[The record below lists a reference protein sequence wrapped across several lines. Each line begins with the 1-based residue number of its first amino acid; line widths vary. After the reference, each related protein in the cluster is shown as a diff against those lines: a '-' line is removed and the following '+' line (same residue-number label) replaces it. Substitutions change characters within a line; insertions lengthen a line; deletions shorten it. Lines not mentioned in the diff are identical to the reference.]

1 MRQRLT
7 LDRAVPLA
15 RLMNNWRRYR
25 PAIWLV
31 ILGLA
36 LALVLNLIAGA
47 AFIGAGL
54 GVGVMISRGA
64 RPRRWL
70 K

>member
-1 MRQRLT
+1 ME
-7 LDRAVPLA
+7 D
-15 RLMNNWRRYR
+15 WKRYR

-36 LALVLNLIAGA
+36 LALVLNVIAGA
-47 AFIGAGL
+47 AFVGAGL

-64 RPRRWL
+64 TRRRWL

>member
-1 MRQRLT
+1 
-7 LDRAVPLA
+7 
-15 RLMNNWRRYR
+15 MNDWKRYR

-31 ILGLA
+31 ILGVA

-47 AFIGAGL
+47 AFIGAGV
-54 GVGVMISRGA
+54 GVGVIINRGG

-70 K
+70 R

>member
-1 MRQRLT
+1 M
-7 LDRAVPLA
+7 DD
-15 RLMNNWRRYR
+15 WKRYR
-25 PAIWLV
+25 PAIWLMF
-31 ILGLA
+31 LGVA

>member
-1 MRQRLT
+1 MT
-7 LDRAVPLA
+7 D
-15 RLMNNWRRYR
+15 WRRFR

-36 LALVLNLIAGA
+36 IGLVLNLIAGA
-47 AFIGAGL
+47 VFIGAGI

-64 RPRRWL
+64 KPRRWL
-70 K
+70 R

>member
-1 MRQRLT
+1 ME
-7 LDRAVPLA
+7 D
-15 RLMNNWRRYR
+15 WKRYR

-31 ILGLA
+31 FLGVA
-36 LALVLNLIAGA
+36 LSLVLNLIAGA

-54 GVGVMISRGA
+54 GVGVLISRGA
-64 RPRRWL
+64 GPRRWL

>member
-1 MRQRLT
+1 MVAME
-7 LDRAVPLA
+7 D
-15 RLMNNWRRYR
+15 WKRYR

-36 LALVLNLIAGA
+36 LAIVLNLIAGA

-54 GVGVMISRGA
+54 GVGVLISRGA
-64 RPRRWL
+64 TPRRWL

>member
-1 MRQRLT
+1 ME
-7 LDRAVPLA
+7 D
-15 RLMNNWRRYR
+15 WKRYR

-31 ILGLA
+31 FLGVA

-47 AFIGAGL
+47 VFIGAGL
-54 GVGVMISRGA
+54 GVGVLISRGA
-64 RPRRWL
+64 TPRRWL

>member
-1 MRQRLT
+1 ME
-7 LDRAVPLA
+7 D
-15 RLMNNWRRYR
+15 WKRYR

-31 ILGLA
+31 ILGVA
-36 LALVLNLIAGA
+36 LAIVLNLIAGA
-47 AFIGAGL
+47 AFVGAGL

-64 RPRRWL
+64 TRRRWL

>member
-1 MRQRLT
+1 MTQ
-7 LDRAVPLA
+7 
-15 RLMNNWRRYR
+15 WKRYR

-54 GVGVMISRGA
+54 GVGLIINRGG

-70 K
+70 R

>member
-1 MRQRLT
+1 MG
-7 LDRAVPLA
+7 D
-15 RLMNNWRRYR
+15 WKRYR
-25 PAIWLV
+25 PAIWL
-31 ILGLA
+31 IFLGIA

-54 GVGVMISRGA
+54 GVGVLTARGA
-64 RPRRWL
+64 TPRKWL

>member
-1 MRQRLT
+1 MYDWKRF
-7 LDRAVPLA
+7 
-15 RLMNNWRRYR
+15 R

-31 ILGLA
+31 ILGVA
-36 LALVLNLIAGA
+36 LALVLNLI
-47 AFIGAGL
+47 IGAVFVGA
-54 GVGVMISRGA
+54 GVGIGVMISRGA

>member
-1 MRQRLT
+1 
-7 LDRAVPLA
+7 
-15 RLMNNWRRYR
+15 MNDWKRYR

-36 LALVLNLIAGA
+36 LAIALNLIAGA

-54 GVGVMISRGA
+54 GVAVIISRGGG
-64 RPRRWL
+64 PRRWL
-70 K
+70 R

>member
-15 RLMNNWRRYR
+15 RLMNNWMRYR

>member
-1 MRQRLT
+1 
-7 LDRAVPLA
+7 
-15 RLMNNWRRYR
+15 MNDWKRYR
-25 PAIWLV
+25 PAVWLM

-47 AFIGAGL
+47 AFIGAGI
-54 GVGVMISRGA
+54 GVGVIINRGG

-70 K
+70 R